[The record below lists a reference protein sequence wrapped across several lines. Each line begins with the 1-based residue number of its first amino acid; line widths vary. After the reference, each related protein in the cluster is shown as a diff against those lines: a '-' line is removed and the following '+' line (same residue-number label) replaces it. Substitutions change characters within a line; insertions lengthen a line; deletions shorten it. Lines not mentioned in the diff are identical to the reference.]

1 MPIGPTKSPAM
12 SSQPAKSNT
21 NQNRH
26 VSQTHNLRSNIP
38 NQESATAS
46 SKITEHTK
54 LGLVKN
60 SASVIKDAES
70 ARKWLTKQELVLQ
83 GETVTNASIAMAL
96 LFLTHGTVVEV
107 QDLIDGMR
115 AAALCMDTGSEG
127 NQDEGAV
134 GAAKEE
140 MQGWM
145 RETRGAVEEMMKKTR
160 DMVEEVKISLT
171 KATEEATEKIT
182 VERAEMREAA
192 INLEE
197 IGNRT
202 QTKTYASVAAMRPRE
217 ERRGQEA
224 KELNDYLIREEIQ
237 NRRVILD
244 SLKGVKSTTEGL
256 SPRELVEKAN
266 MALKLMEE
274 GGAWDEFTKPMGAEF
289 VSARTLKNG
298 GILFEMDDTD
308 GVSWLREPEN
318 RKNFEEKFGGAVK
331 LKARQFQVVI
341 RFVPVCLKESLESAV
356 GPIER
361 ANHLNKGIIEN
372 IRWLRDPK
380 HWKPDQKAA
389 HAVISIGDIELANA
403 IIRDGLL
410 VESQRLRARKLEEEP
425 KRCFKCQRL
434 NPGHKA
440 AECPSK
446 VDVCPNCA
454 GDHVGSQCSATE
466 GEFSCA
472 SCKANGKKHN
482 HTAWDKA
489 CASVIA
495 EKAIMRTRNPAMR
508 YKYFPTRESDTQVRI
523 EEEEGAY
530 EAVNHHQEKRRM

>member
-26 VSQTHNLRSNIP
+26 VSQTHNLRSNVP

-70 ARKWLTKQELVLQ
+70 ARKWLTKRELVPQ

-96 LFLTHGTVVEV
+96 LFLTRGTVVEV

-256 SPRELVEKAN
+256 LPRELVEKAN

-274 GGAWDEFTKPMGAEF
+274 GGAWDEFTKLMGAEF

-482 HTAWDKA
+482 HAAWDKA
-489 CASVIA
+489 CTSVIA

-508 YKYFPTRESDTQVRI
+508 YKYFPTSGKSLWPSTELR
-523 EEEEGAY
+523 
-530 EAVNHHQEKRRM
+530 